1 MALALPLVLGLA
13 ASLLVGGSNRA
24 IAELRFRGVAL
35 FYGALLL
42 QVVAFPFGPLPWH
55 TPGSV
60 ATILWIASY
69 GLVFA
74 AAMLNRSVAGVPV
87 VLVGMACNLLAVL
100 ANGGHMPVREGAM
113 RAAGFD
119 YVVHNNSALLSH
131 PRLPFLIDRWPAPA
145 WIPTANVF
153 SVGDVVI
160 AVGAFVFAFAA
171 TGAAARLLRIRVRGF
186 RPAVSQLGDE

>member
-1 MALALPLVLGLA
+1 VALALPLVLGLVV
-13 ASLLVGGSNRA
+13 SLLVGGSLRA
-24 IAELRFRGVAL
+24 LAELRLRGVAL

-55 TPGSV
+55 TPDAV
-60 ATILWIASY
+60 ATFLWIASY

-74 AAMLNRSVAGVPV
+74 AAVLNRRVAGVQV

-100 ANGGHMPVREGAM
+100 ANGGHMPVRPGAM

-131 PRLPFLIDRWPAPA
+131 PRLPLIIDRWPAPS

-160 AVGAFVFAFAA
+160 AVGAFAFALIA
-171 TGAAARLLRIRVRGF
+171 TRPFAGPLRIRVPPL
-186 RPAVSQLGDE
+186 RPAVPQLGDE